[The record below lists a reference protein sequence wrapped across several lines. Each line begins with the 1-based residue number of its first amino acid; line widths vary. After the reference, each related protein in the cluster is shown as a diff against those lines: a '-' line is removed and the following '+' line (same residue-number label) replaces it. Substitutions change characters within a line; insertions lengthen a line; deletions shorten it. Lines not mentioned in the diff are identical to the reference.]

1 MMSGLQWYVVTGM
14 LAGTLALFAIL
25 APRSWSFKSAALV
38 CTALFLPLAYLV
50 TNDLLSRPK
59 QIQVVY
65 AKEQLQDAVVTAS
78 VLRENEAIFLWL
90 QVPGIA
96 EPRSYQL
103 PWDEQMAIELHE
115 AEREAEEEGTEVQ
128 MQLPAEDSLRTDEP
142 AFQATSHVPPPPKE
156 T

>member
-1 MMSGLQWYVVTGM
+1 MMTGLQWYIVTGM

-25 APRSWSFKSAALV
+25 APRSWSFKIAALA
-38 CTALFLPLAYLV
+38 CTALFLPLAYAA

-59 QIQVVY
+59 QLQVVD
-65 AKEQLQDAVVTAS
+65 AREQLQDAVVTAS
-78 VLRENEAIFLWL
+78 VMRENEAIYLWL
-90 QVPGIA
+90 QVPGIE

-103 PWDEQMAIELHE
+103 PWNEQVAIELHK

-128 MQLPAEDSLRTDEP
+128 MQMPEGDSLGNEEP